1 MDREGRD
8 QEGREGEVIK
18 GREVEVGGKDEG
30 ELEQRGRRREGET
43 AEEREGG
50 KKGR

>member
-1 MDREGRD
+1 M
-8 QEGREGEVIK
+8 IK

-30 ELEQRGRRREGET
+30 ELEQRERRREGET
-43 AEEREGG
+43 DEEREGG

>member
-18 GREVEVGGKDEG
+18 RREVEVGGKDEG
-30 ELEQRGRRREGET
+30 ELEQRERQREGET
-43 AEEREGG
+43 AEEREEVR
-50 KKGR
+50 KGS